1 MSFTENP
8 RSALCS
14 AGVCCGACGVEAEL
28 EAYAPLVR
36 SVAWRYAG
44 RGAEFEDLVQE
55 GCLALLV
62 LIPRCPDKRWLA
74 RYLKVNLPGFVR
86 DAAAR
91 MRRHAAHGGGAMA
104 EELEATLGKNEERY
118 EETELRETLERLLTR
133 EELDITQALV
143 EGFTQAEIARGLGV
157 TQQAVAARVKKIR
170 AKFRGAF
177 YDER

>member
-1 MSFTENP
+1 MSFMEDSQIAA
-8 RSALCS
+8 RA
-14 AGVCCGACGVEAEL
+14 VDEDV

-44 RGAEFEDLVQE
+44 RGADFEDLVQE
-55 GCLALLV
+55 GNLALIV

-91 MRRHAAHGGGAMA
+91 MRRHAAHGGGAMT

-133 EELDITQALV
+133 EELDITQALM

-170 AKFRGAF
+170 AKLRGAF
-177 YDER
+177 YDERG